1 MALRN
6 TFTTTPYKISKKWRK
21 CEKVKYIQHIFLE
34 RTNIGPEPYL
44 KKNSE
49 SSDNILPCIH
59 YHLIHCRAQLQLPFY
74 RFKSLS
80 DESDGYDEE
89 NVDTAEQLRSSHPE
103 VFLRQAVLKIC
114 SNFSGEYPCRT
125 AISIKLHAVL
135 LKPHFGMSVLL
146 SICCIFS
153 EHLLLKTH
161 LDGCVWQL
169 FTVIL

>member
-1 MALRN
+1 MVLNLIQRKIQKVL
-6 TFTTTPYKISKKWRK
+6 TTYYRAYITIS
-21 CEKVKYIQHIFLE
+21 YIAVL
-34 RTNIGPEPYL
+34 NY
-44 KKNSE
+44 NSL
-49 SSDNILPCIH
+49 STDS
-59 YHLIHCRAQLQLPFY
+59 
-74 RFKSLS
+74 SLS

-153 EHLLLKTH
+153 EHLFLKTP
-161 LDGCVWQL
+161 LDGCV
-169 FTVIL
+169 

>member
-1 MALRN
+1 MALNLIQRKIQKVL
-6 TFTTTPYKISKKWRK
+6 TTHYRAYITIS
-21 CEKVKYIQHIFLE
+21 YIAVL
-34 RTNIGPEPYL
+34 NY
-44 KKNSE
+44 NSL
-49 SSDNILPCIH
+49 STDS
-59 YHLIHCRAQLQLPFY
+59 
-74 RFKSLS
+74 SLS

-153 EHLLLKTH
+153 EHLFLKTP
-161 LDGCVWQL
+161 LDGCV
-169 FTVIL
+169 